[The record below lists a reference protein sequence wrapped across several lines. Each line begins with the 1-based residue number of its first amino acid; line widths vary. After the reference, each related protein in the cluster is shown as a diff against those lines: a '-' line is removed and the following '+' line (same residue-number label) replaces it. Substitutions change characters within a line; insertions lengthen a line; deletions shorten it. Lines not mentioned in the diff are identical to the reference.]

1 MDDGN
6 WQSGFDSAERL
17 HKSVL
22 AEVGDRARL
31 ARNSLAYNQAS
42 QRVRSMVS
50 QLGSEVQRLRAGLAN
65 SSSRLTN
72 HELNRRR
79 DLLDSLS
86 RKYGAVKNQVSE
98 PASGAAARGQLLED
112 LGTTGWGTAPS
123 SEGFLGP
130 GGSDRKVMPNRSGVM
145 ETKRSMGVGTT
156 QVKQEQQNK
165 MDEQE
170 AGLDILADIIRRQK
184 GMGQDIFR
192 EVTQQNDLIDE
203 IDDRAEDVN
212 QRLLSTTNSVRVV
225 SKKDRTCG
233 YWVVILLLFIAII
246 AVLFA

>member
-1 MDDGN
+1 MDEGN
-6 WQSGFDSAERL
+6 WQSRLESAERL
-17 HKSVL
+17 HRSIL
-22 AEVGDRARL
+22 AEVGDRSRL
-31 ARNSLAYNQAS
+31 ARNSLIYNQAS

-50 QLGSEVQRLRAGLAN
+50 QLGSEVKVLRDGLA
-65 SSSRLTN
+65 STSSRLTN

-86 RKYGAVKNQVSE
+86 RKYGAVKEQVSE
-98 PASGAAARGQLLED
+98 PAGLAARGELLAD
-112 LGTTGWGTAPS
+112 LGTTGWGSS
-123 SEGFLGP
+123 SETGA
-130 GGSDRKVMPNRSGVM
+130 DRRVLPNRTGVV
-145 ETKRSMGVGTT
+145 ETERSLGVGTS
-156 QVKQEQQNK
+156 QVKQQQQDLL
-165 MDEQE
+165 DEQD

-212 QRLLSTTNSVRVV
+212 QRLLATTSSVRVV

-246 AVLFA
+246 VVLFA